1 MTYTGM
7 FFFILPAAV
16 LVWGWRAYRRLR
28 NHEEMLR
35 LQKEERE
42 RNESACA
49 DGKGQNRSTP
59 PC

>member
-7 FFFILPAAV
+7 FFFVLPAAV
-16 LVWGWRAYRRLR
+16 LVWGWREYRRLR

-49 DGKGQNRSTP
+49 DGKEQNRSTP